1 MINFDDATK
10 ENIKESNPYWPQIHD
25 HSYTT
30 LMIGGSGSGE
40 TNWLFDL
47 INLQPDNDKMYLHA
61 KDQFEAKSQFLI
73 NKPKSTNL
81 KHCNESKAFIEYP
94 NDMDDIYKKIVK

>member
-10 ENIKESNPYWPQIHD
+10 ENIKERNPNWPQIHN
-25 HSYTT
+25 HSYTV

-61 KDQFEAKSQFLI
+61 KNQFEAKSQFLI
-73 NKPKSTNL
+73 NKPKSKNL
-81 KHCNESKAFIEYP
+81 KHCNESKALLNTQMIWMIFT
-94 NDMDDIYKKIVK
+94 KKL